1 MKQRFNFEDIN
12 QRRTSSYVC
21 KSIIKTMKTYFRNLQ
36 PTQNHH
42 RFVMPFVTFMD
53 VLSIGKIFNILEESQ

>member
-1 MKQRFNFEDIN
+1 
-12 QRRTSSYVC
+12 
-21 KSIIKTMKTYFRNLQ
+21 MKTYFRNLQ

-53 VLSIGKIFNILEESQ
+53 VLSIGKIFNILEEPQ